1 MVITPRTQEP
11 LRLTLCSKGRRKMV
25 LLHPRTMDQLYATI
39 KQKFRSEPDSA
50 FIFHFLLDW
59 F

>member
-1 MVITPRTQEP
+1 
-11 LRLTLCSKGRRKMV
+11 MV

-50 FIFHFLLDW
+50 FIFHLLLDW